1 MTSRAATGVRVFNRF
16 YTRLVGVL
24 SEQHLSLGLPLGQVR
39 VLFEVGQLEPVEAQ
53 ALEAHLG
60 LDAGY
65 LSKQLAALEKAG
77 LIRRAASGVDAR
89 RKRITPTAKGRKKLA
104 QIEAQSDV
112 AAERLVAHLS
122 GEQQRRLVDA
132 MAELQRLLDDD
143 FDLKP
148 EPADSASARACLNAY
163 FSELGRTFPAGF
175 DPAASVTADPHEVA
189 PPRGQFLLVR
199 CAGRPRGCGAVKVL
213 DDGVGEIKRMW
224 LHPELRGRGVGRRL
238 LEALEDSARELGV
251 SRVRLDTSSHLPDAL
266 RLYRAAGYREI
277 PAYNDNPYAAHW
289 FEKRLRKTATR

>member
-1 MTSRAATGVRVFNRF
+1 MTSRAAASVRVFNRF

-39 VLFEVGQLEPVEAQ
+39 VLFEIGQLEPVEAQ

-65 LSKQLAALEKAG
+65 LSKQLAALEKAK
-77 LIRRAASGVDAR
+77 LIRRAASGADAR
-89 RKRITPTAKGRKKLA
+89 RKRITATAKGRKKLE
-104 QIEAQSDV
+104 QIETQSEL
-112 AAERLVAHLS
+112 AAERLVTRLNA
-122 GEQQRRLVDA
+122 EQQRRLSDA
-132 MAELQRLLDDD
+132 MAQIQQLLDDD
-143 FDLKP
+143 FDIQP
-148 EPADSASARACLNAY
+148 EPSDSPSARACLNAY
-163 FSELGRTFPAGF
+163 FSELGRVFPEGF
-175 DPAASVTADPHEVA
+175 DPTSSVTADPHEVA

-213 DDGVGEIKRMW
+213 DDGIGEIKRMW

-238 LEALEDSARELGV
+238 LEALESSARELGLK
-251 SRVRLDTSSHLPDAL
+251 RVRLDTSSHLPDAL

-277 PAYNDNPYAAHW
+277 RAYNDNPYAAHW
-289 FEKRLRKTATR
+289 FEKRLARKP